1 MGVDRQHHHHHQQQL
16 VHCRFRPAVG
26 KFCPITVTFRNMR
39 LFWMSLRRMRLRKK
53 KITIHFPNTKYLY
66 YRCIKFVIET
76 VIKKTLNFT
85 ANI

>member
-39 LFWMSLRRMRLRKK
+39 LFLDEFTKDEIEKEKNNYTLSKY
-53 KITIHFPNTKYLY
+53 KIPIL
-66 YRCIKFVIET
+66 
-76 VIKKTLNFT
+76 
-85 ANI
+85 